1 MDNSHSQHDR
11 KVEGHLTE
19 ADRQL
24 DELFARYRAAC
35 PEVEAGS
42 NFMPAMWDRIE
53 RRSSFPFVFERLT
66 KAFVAAT
73 AAACL
78 LLTVL
83 TALPSR
89 QGAAAGAAA
98 PATYADALYADNSA
112 EKTYYTEAV
121 RSTDNLVPEDYRH

>member
-1 MDNSHSQHDR
+1 M
-11 KVEGHLTE
+11 TE

-24 DELFARYRAAC
+24 DELFERYRAAC

-42 NFMPAMWDRIE
+42 NFMPALWDRIE
-53 RRSSFPFVFERLT
+53 RRSSFPFVFGRLT
-66 KAFVAAT
+66 RMFVAGT

-83 TALPSR
+83 TTLPER
-89 QGAAAGAAA
+89 QRSARATAAQ
-98 PATYADALYADNSA
+98 ATYADALNADSTA

>member
-1 MDNSHSQHDR
+1 
-11 KVEGHLTE
+11 VTE

-24 DELFARYRAAC
+24 NQLFERYREAC
-35 PEVEAGS
+35 PDVEPS
-42 NFMPAMWDRIE
+42 VNFMPAIWGRIE
-53 RRSSFPFVFERLT
+53 KRGSFPHVFERLT
-66 KAFVAAT
+66 RMFVAGA

-83 TALPSR
+83 TALPTRRTPSP
-89 QGAAAGAAA
+89 AV
-98 PATYADALYADNSA
+98 PATYADALYADSSA

>member
-1 MDNSHSQHDR
+1 MR
-11 KVEGHLTE
+11 E
-19 ADRQL
+19 ADREL
-24 DELFARYRAAC
+24 DELFERYRAAC
-35 PEVEAGS
+35 PVVEAS
-42 NFMPAMWDRIE
+42 ANFMPAVWARIE
-53 RRSSFPFVFERLT
+53 QRGSFPLFFERLT
-66 KAFVAAT
+66 RVFVAGA

-83 TALPSR
+83 TALPARRTTST
-89 QGAAAGAAA
+89 AV

>member
-1 MDNSHSQHDR
+1 MAQ
-11 KVEGHLTE
+11 VTE

-24 DELFARYRAAC
+24 NELFERYLAAC
-35 PEVEAGS
+35 PDVEPSA
-42 NFMPAMWDRIE
+42 NFMPAIWGRIE
-53 RRSSFPFVFERLT
+53 KRGSFPLVFERLT
-66 KAFVAAT
+66 RMFVAGA

-83 TALPSR
+83 TALPARPSKT
-89 QGAAAGAAA
+89 AAV
-98 PATYADALYADNSA
+98 PATYADALFADSSA

>member
-1 MDNSHSQHDR
+1 M
-11 KVEGHLTE
+11 TE

-24 DELFARYRAAC
+24 DELFERYRAAC

-42 NFMPAMWDRIE
+42 NFMPALWDRIE
-53 RRSSFPFVFERLT
+53 RRSSFPLIFGRLT
-66 KAFVAAT
+66 RVVVAAT

-83 TALPSR
+83 TTLPAR
-89 QGAAAGAAA
+89 QRNAIA
-98 PATYADALYADNSA
+98 PATYADALYADSTA